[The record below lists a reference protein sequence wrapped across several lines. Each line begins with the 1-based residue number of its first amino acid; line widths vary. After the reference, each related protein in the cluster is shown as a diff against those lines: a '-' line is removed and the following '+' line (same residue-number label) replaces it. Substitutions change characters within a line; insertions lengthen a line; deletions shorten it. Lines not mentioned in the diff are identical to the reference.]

1 MMKEIKQELTIIMKK
16 ILGKLSFPIIN
27 FSLAPPKNN
36 EFGDLSS
43 NIPLLLTKELKKQP
57 MQIADILRNE
67 IEQENINYII
77 NITVTN
83 PGFLNFKISN
93 QYFQDQISIIL
104 KHFDDYGKSNIG
116 KGKQANV
123 EFVSANPTGPL
134 TVGHGRNA
142 IIGDIISNLLAWNGF
157 NVTREYYFNDAG
169 RQMRL
174 LTESV
179 EARYFQIA
187 DDNFQFPKE
196 GYQGDY
202 IKDIAELIFQNKG
215 NQLEAGATIFKEQ
228 AEKMIFSDIKKSLD
242 KLGIYFDEYT
252 NEKTFYDNGSIDD
265 LLKNLR
271 KKNLLYEKDGAT
283 WFKTSSLG
291 KEQDRVYIKNSGEP
305 TYRVP
310 DTAYHMD
317 KINRKFD
324 LIIDVFGADHADTY
338 PDVLLAIEALG
349 YNTDNIKVLIYQFVT
364 LLSNGKK
371 IKMSTRKADYVTL
384 DELVDQVGPDVARY
398 FFIMRSMNTHLDFDL
413 DLASDQ
419 SDKNPVFYLQYAH
432 ARICNIIFRAK
443 ENGISLNNDYDLSL
457 LNHKDEIRLIKYM
470 TQFPECIETA
480 YNNLEP
486 HNITNYLQELSSN
499 FHKFYNH
506 CRVITDNI
514 ELTKSRIA
522 LVEAVKIILNN
533 GLNILG
539 ISAPER
545 M

>member
-196 GYQGDY
+196 
-202 IKDIAELIFQNKG
+202 
-215 NQLEAGATIFKEQ
+215 
-228 AEKMIFSDIKKSLD
+228 
-242 KLGIYFDEYT
+242 
-252 NEKTFYDNGSIDD
+252 
-265 LLKNLR
+265 R
-271 KKNLLYEKDGAT
+271 
-283 WFKTSSLG
+283 
-291 KEQDRVYIKNSGEP
+291 
-305 TYRVP
+305 
-310 DTAYHMD
+310 
-317 KINRKFD
+317 
-324 LIIDVFGADHADTY
+324 
-338 PDVLLAIEALG
+338 
-349 YNTDNIKVLIYQFVT
+349 
-364 LLSNGKK
+364 
-371 IKMSTRKADYVTL
+371 
-384 DELVDQVGPDVARY
+384 
-398 FFIMRSMNTHLDFDL
+398 
-413 DLASDQ
+413 
-419 SDKNPVFYLQYAH
+419 
-432 ARICNIIFRAK
+432 
-443 ENGISLNNDYDLSL
+443 
-457 LNHKDEIRLIKYM
+457 
-470 TQFPECIETA
+470 
-480 YNNLEP
+480 YNN
-486 HNITNYLQELSSN
+486 
-499 FHKFYNH
+499 FY
-506 CRVITDNI
+506 VWF
-514 ELTKSRIA
+514 
-522 LVEAVKIILNN
+522 IL
-533 GLNILG
+533 GLNSLFASNIQS
-539 ISAPER
+539 I
-545 M
+545 